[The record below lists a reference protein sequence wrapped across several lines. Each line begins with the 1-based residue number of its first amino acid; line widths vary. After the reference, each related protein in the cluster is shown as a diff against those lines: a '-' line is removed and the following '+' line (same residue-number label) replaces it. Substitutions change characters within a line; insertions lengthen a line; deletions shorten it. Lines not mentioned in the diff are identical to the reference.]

1 MVENIKFKILPAG
14 EGKTRWLVER
24 AFEAANKGKEV
35 FFVTR
40 SYREYEKF
48 VMYYR
53 SQFAIFCPVKMAES
67 IDEITSN
74 AVILIDDI
82 IDKGYMNLN
91 YKELKECAGE
101 IFATITGIVA

>member
-24 AFEAANKGKEV
+24 AFEAANEGKEI

-53 SQFAIFCPVKMAES
+53 SQFAMFCPVKMAES

-82 IDKGYMNLN
+82 VDKGYMNLN
-91 YKELKECAGE
+91 YKELKEGAGE